1 MKKNKRKEV
10 ATNKSSGAEKVENI
24 IDEQDLVFG
33 AYGEYPNMAMGG
45 IGPSTLGETV
55 GNPISEPLINATLGK
70 QGFGENERPKTEREI
85 IEEKRRRAEQSRTVK
100 MLNERRR
107 QKARQKEKER
117 LLAERRISA
126 AKRKQEQKQAKRA
139 AHNGQGNAGGNNQNG
154 NGDKKGRMN
163 KNTGG
168 WIAAVTILGATTLG
182 LGAVVTVGA
191 IEMRDTKDGM
201 ANVHQGNLYEL
212 IALVEYADSDLD
224 RVRVSNSPAQQSRIL
239 TDLLVQTRLAE
250 SVLEKMPI
258 DSQSNSNLTAFLNR
272 TSALCERLLGKL
284 RLGQPLDERDEEDLE
299 RAYEINNK
307 TRGILD
313 GMMGKCES
321 CDWLE
326 YLKGKGEDNMSSA
339 LRELEDATLDE
350 NTINRN
356 AVPDV
361 RAGATPKDSEEKKI
375 TSSKAEDLCR
385 GYFSDY
391 KIQSIEFQ
399 GETVSKK
406 MQAYNFLL
414 KDENGL
420 SLYAQLSEK
429 DGELI
434 SFDYYEHCVEHNF
447 DLDNAKMIAEN
458 FLNKLGIEDMTA
470 VKVNEMGAT
479 ASFTFVYEQ
488 NDIVYYPDAVE
499 VKVCEQKGIVV
510 GYNASSYLRKHR
522 QRADLSLDISM
533 QEAREKLSEK
543 LSVEKGRTALIS
555 TRRGERLAYEFV
567 CSYDGQRYFVYVD
580 AKTGDELSILN
591 VGKTNE

>member
-10 ATNKSSGAEKVENI
+10 GVNRSSGAEKVENI
-24 IDEQDLVFG
+24 IEEKEILTTG
-33 AYGEYPNMAMGG
+33 AYGAFGDMAMGG
-45 IGPSTLGETV
+45 VGPSVFGEQV
-55 GNPISEPLINATLGK
+55 GNPVGEPILSTTIGVT
-70 QGFGENERPKTEREI
+70 QPPKTEREI
-85 IEEKRRRAEQSRTVK
+85 IEEKRRATEQSKTVK

-126 AKRKQEQKQAKRA
+126 AQRKEERKRA
-139 AHNGQGNAGGNNQNG
+139 RNHLKNGNNGGENQGGNN
-154 NGDKKGRMN
+154 KKRPD

-168 WIAAVTILGATTLG
+168 WIAAVSILGATTLA

-191 IEMRDTKDGM
+191 IEMRDTKNGM
-201 ANVHQGNLYEL
+201 ANLHQGNLYEL

-250 SVLEKMPI
+250 STLEKMPI
-258 DSQSNSNLTAFLNR
+258 DSQSNSNLTSFLNR
-272 TSALCERLLGKL
+272 TSGLCEMLLSKIRRGE
-284 RLGQPLDERDEEDLE
+284 PLNEQDEKAIEH
-299 RAYEINNK
+299 AYEINQK
-307 TRGILD
+307 TRAILD

-350 NTINRN
+350 NHINRN

-361 RAGATPKDSEEKKI
+361 RAGATPKDSETQKI
-375 TSSKAEDLCR
+375 TSATAQDLCR
-385 GYFSDY
+385 GYFADY
-391 KIQSIEFQ
+391 KIKSIEFQ
-399 GETVSKK
+399 GETVSRK

-458 FLNKLGIEDMTA
+458 FLNKLGVEDMTV

-488 NDIVYYPDAVE
+488 DDIVYYPDAIE

-510 GYNASSYLRKHR
+510 GYNASSYLRRHR
-522 QRADLSLDISM
+522 DRADLSLEISM
-533 QEAREKLSEK
+533 QEARERLSEK
-543 LSVEKGRTALIS
+543 LSVENSRTAVIS
-555 TRRGERLAYEFV
+555 TRRGEKLAYEFI
-567 CSYDGQRYFVYVD
+567 CLYDGQTYFVYVD

-591 VGKTNE
+591 AGKAQR